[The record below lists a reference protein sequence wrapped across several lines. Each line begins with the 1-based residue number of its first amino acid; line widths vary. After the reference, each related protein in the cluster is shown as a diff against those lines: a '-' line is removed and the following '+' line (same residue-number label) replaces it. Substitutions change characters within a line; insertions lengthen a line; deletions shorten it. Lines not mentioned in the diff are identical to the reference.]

1 MAERDNTAYYLVGAA
16 VAAFG
21 LLMLAGATTAAVVAT
36 TAAPAVVYAVW
47 STSSRTSLQRMT
59 DEQKAFMDR
68 LRVAVPAY
76 IPLTISSSFRTPEEQ
91 ASAMRSKLAEG
102 STYQKLRDL
111 YGNSAA
117 INEVLAAPP
126 DTWADVIQAQVDRG
140 TYLSRHL
147 RHDALDLRVKLPGTD
162 IEMARAWQDIIVAA
176 AQNLG
181 AGRAFVEH
189 EPDHIHLERLGPPA
203 SSAPVTSGVLRLG
216 AARVARIG
224 AASPTGGAPLR
235 DG

>member
-1 MAERDNTAYYLVGAA
+1 
-16 VAAFG
+16 
-21 LLMLAGATTAAVVAT
+21 
-36 TAAPAVVYAVW
+36 
-47 STSSRTSLQRMT
+47 MT